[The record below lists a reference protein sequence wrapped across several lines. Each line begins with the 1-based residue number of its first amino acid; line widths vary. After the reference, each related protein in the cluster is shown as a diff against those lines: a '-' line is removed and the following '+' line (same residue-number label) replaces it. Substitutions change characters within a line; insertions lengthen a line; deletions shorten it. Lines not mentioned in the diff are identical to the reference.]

1 MIRPLITGRTIS
13 GEALLGREQAH
24 QYYVLQNSRVN
35 TIWILAA
42 IALLLPAVLTALAV
56 VTAALI
62 IGTVPDVLVRAYEL
76 GYFIDWVRNLLLLMV
91 AMAFATD
98 VVVSLVAL
106 ALASNAVT
114 REYQG
119 NTWPLLL
126 LTGLSARE
134 MVLGKWWASV
144 LVLRRDFI
152 SVTILRVG
160 LVSLLYLT
168 PPTLL
173 IADWSLTVRLGAYL
187 LAILLTL
194 AFSVLD
200 AQVTAALG
208 VLGALTGRNTGIGLL
223 LRLFALLVSGGVLA
237 WLVLALRGTPALGW
251 LFLTIPAVMV
261 ALWVALLGL
270 SLWGALWVG
279 VRARLLPRHGEA

>member
-1 MIRPLITGRTIS
+1 M
-13 GEALLGREQAH
+13 
-24 QYYVLQNSRVN
+24 
-35 TIWILAA
+35 
-42 IALLLPAVLTALAV
+42 
-56 VTAALI
+56 
-62 IGTVPDVLVRAYEL
+62 
-76 GYFIDWVRNLLLLMV
+76 RNLLLLMV

-106 ALASNAVT
+106 ALASNAIT

-160 LVSLLYLT
+160 LISLLYLA
-168 PPTLL
+168 PPTPLATDGVNL
-173 IADWSLTVRLGAYL
+173 VVRLGAYA

-194 AFSVLD
+194 VFSVLD

-208 VLGALTGRNTGIGLL
+208 VLGALTGRNTGVGLL
-223 LRLFALLVSGGVLA
+223 LRLFALLISGGVLA
-237 WLVLALRGTPALGW
+237 WLVLAVRGTSALGW